1 MKTHINKLKIILFV
15 FGFMSSTAVMAQS
28 SLTLDA
34 SQLYSNFKFKDSE
47 GTVDKSYLPV
57 YTGAYSIGY
66 RFATDDGLLVRASIG
81 MRKAGATMIYDDASY
96 MWNLQYADGRL
107 GLGYM
112 FDLGRIKPYLTV
124 SGYYAY
130 LLKGTQ
136 TQNTVNYD
144 LIKAGELQRSDFGAL
159 ASPGVSITLSDYIS
173 VYTEFSYMMGLKNI
187 EAQQAE
193 AATTVRQQGYNRAY
207 SATLGVAFTIT
218 K

>member
-1 MKTHINKLKIILFV
+1 MKMHINKLKALLFV
-15 FGFMSSTAVMAQS
+15 FGFISSTAAMAQS

-34 SQLYSNFKFKDSE
+34 SQLYSTFQFKDGK
-47 GTVDKSYLPV
+47 GTVDESYLPV

-66 RFATDDGLLVRASIG
+66 RFATDGGLLLRASIG

-96 MWNLQYADGRL
+96 MWNLQYADGKL
-107 GLGYM
+107 GFGYM
-112 FDLGRIKPYLTV
+112 FDLGRVKPYLTV

-144 LIKAGELQRSDFGAL
+144 LIKAGELQRTDFGAL
-159 ASPGVSITLSDYIS
+159 ASPGVSISLSDYIS
-173 VYTEFSYMMGLKNI
+173 VYSEFSYLMGLKNI
-187 EAQQAE
+187 ETQQAE
-193 AATTVRQQGYNRAY
+193 GATTNIQEGYNRAY

>member
-1 MKTHINKLKIILFV
+1 MKTPINKLKVLLFV
-15 FGFMSSTAVMAQS
+15 FGFISSTAVMAQS

-34 SQLYSNFKFKDSE
+34 SQLYSNFKFKDSQ
-47 GTVDKSYLPV
+47 GTVDESYLPV

-66 RFATDDGLLVRASIG
+66 RFAADNGLLLRASIG

-96 MWNLQYADGRL
+96 MWNLQYADGRM

-112 FDLGRIKPYLTV
+112 FDLGRVKPYLTV
-124 SGYYAY
+124 SGYYGY

-144 LIKAGELQRSDFGAL
+144 LIKAEELQRTDFGAI

-173 VYTEFSYMMGLKNI
+173 VYTEFGYMMGLKNI
-187 EAQQAE
+187 ETQQAE
-193 AATTVRQQGYNRAY
+193 GATVNQEGYNRAY